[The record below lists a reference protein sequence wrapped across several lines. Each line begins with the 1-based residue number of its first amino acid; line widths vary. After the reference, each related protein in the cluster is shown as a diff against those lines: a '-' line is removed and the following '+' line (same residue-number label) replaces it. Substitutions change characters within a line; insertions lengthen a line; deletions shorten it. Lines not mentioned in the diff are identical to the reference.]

1 MRKSEVERI
10 LNAKIPKDIWQDMKD
25 ELTVL
30 SESFIDVKVKLDTRI
45 MEYKK
50 ANCGVAVEG
59 GKIWVQKELF

>member
-10 LNAKIPKDIWQDMKD
+10 LKAKIPKDVWHDMKD

-30 SESFIDVKVKLDTRI
+30 SKSFIDVRIKLDTKI

-59 GKIWVQKELF
+59 GRIWVQKELF